1 MARLLTRIIL
11 LACLAFSASGCGSKG
26 GCPSGQVQCSGAC
39 VDPVSY
45 QTDANN
51 CGACGVPCGVGATCL
66 AGVCQCA
73 TGTTRCDALS
83 PRCRDLMADPTA
95 CGSCSKVC
103 SRPRESCGSGTC
115 QCLAPNPSD
124 CTTFCTN
131 TQTDPQNCGA
141 GVAGCGKACKPGA
154 SCAAGTCQCLAP
166 NPDDC
171 GALCTNRQT
180 DPKNCGPCGTV
191 CNATQTCVSGSCKCP
206 TGPVAGCSGA
216 CCAGGTQCC
225 TNACPTQHSNGLGQN
240 YYDCNPLY
248 SPRQTTVAAATAA
261 ADAWNTGTTFTTCDS
276 YCLARQTGSKCA
288 VWCYGISGFAGLVA
302 LNTTNNVC
310 ICPVVGSSPS
320 WN

>member
-103 SRPRESCGSGTC
+103 SRPRESCGGGTC
-115 QCLAPNPSD
+115 QCLAPKPGD

-206 TGPVAGCSGA
+206 T
-216 CCAGGTQCC
+216 
-225 TNACPTQHSNGLGQN
+225 
-240 YYDCNPLY
+240 
-248 SPRQTTVAAATAA
+248 
-261 ADAWNTGTTFTTCDS
+261 
-276 YCLARQTGSKCA
+276 
-288 VWCYGISGFAGLVA
+288 
-302 LNTTNNVC
+302 
-310 ICPVVGSSPS
+310 
-320 WN
+320 